1 MTVVGQSEVDAY
13 ACRVLRKHWPTVP
26 NLGDITKIT
35 EADVERLGPIDLVC
49 GGFPCQDLSVA
60 GKQGGI
66 KASRSGLFWEL
77 MRVVR
82 LVRPHFVLLENVPA
96 LLSRSDWM
104 GAVLG
109 ELAACGFDAEWDCIP
124 AQAVGAPHRRD
135 RVFIVAHTD
144 ERRDGREGRV
154 SKDGA
159 TGAGAVSGVR
169 VVRGGLE
176 PTDVAH
182 AAGEQG
188 RRIQQRG
195 LSADAGAGGQ
205 DVADAQ
211 DRPGLRV
218 GNNGSGQKDGRSGG
232 LQEPLGGGG
241 RHGWPRPSGDWLPEP
256 DVGRVAN
263 GVPARVDR
271 LRGLGN
277 AVVPQV
283 AEHVGRIIM
292 QLAEESHPEQRQT
305 KAQPEAEAT
314 LDARR

>member
-13 ACRVLRKHWPTVP
+13 ASRVLAKHWPTVP

-35 EADVERLGPIDLVC
+35 EADAERLGPIDLVC

-82 LVRPHFVLLENVPA
+82 LVRPRFVLLENVPA

-109 ELAACGFDAEWDCIP
+109 ELAACGFDAQWDCIP

-135 RVFIVAHTD
+135 RIFIVAHLPHA
-144 ERRDGREGRV
+144 
-154 SKDGA
+154 DGA
-159 TGAGAVSGVR
+159 GRIEQRRPVSIPAQFPAIER
-169 VVRGGLE
+169 
-176 PTDVAH
+176 
-182 AAGEQG
+182 G
-188 RRIQQRG
+188 RR
-195 LSADAGAGGQ
+195 
-205 DVADAQ
+205 
-211 DRPGLRV
+211 
-218 GNNGSGQKDGRSGG
+218 
-232 LQEPLGGGG
+232 
-241 RHGWPRPSGDWLPEP
+241 WLPEP

-292 QLAEESHPEQRQT
+292 DLAEERRPEQRQT
-305 KAQPEAEAT
+305 KAQPEADGP

>member
-1 MTVVGQSEVDAY
+1 MRVLSCFSGIGGLDLGLERAGMTVVGQSEVDAY
-13 ACRVLRKHWPTVP
+13 ASRVLAKHWPTVL

-82 LVRPHFVLLENVPA
+82 MVGPRFVLLENVPA

-109 ELAACGFDAEWDCIP
+109 ELAASGFDAGWDCIP

-135 RVFIVAHTD
+135 RVFVVAH
-144 ERRDGREGRV
+144 
-154 SKDGA
+154 
-159 TGAGAVSGVR
+159 
-169 VVRGGLE
+169 
-176 PTDVAH
+176 P
-182 AAGEQG
+182 AGEQG
-188 RRIQQRG
+188 RGLQQRG
-195 LSADAGAGGQ
+195 LPADAGAGGE

-218 GNNGSGQKDGRSGG
+218 GNNGSGQEDGRSGG
-232 LQEPLGGGG
+232 LQGPAGGSG
-241 RHGWPRPSGDWLPEP
+241 RHGWPRPSRDWTPEP
-256 DVGRVAN
+256 DVGRVAS

-292 QLAEESHPEQRQT
+292 QLAEE
-305 KAQPEAEAT
+305 
-314 LDARR
+314 RRP